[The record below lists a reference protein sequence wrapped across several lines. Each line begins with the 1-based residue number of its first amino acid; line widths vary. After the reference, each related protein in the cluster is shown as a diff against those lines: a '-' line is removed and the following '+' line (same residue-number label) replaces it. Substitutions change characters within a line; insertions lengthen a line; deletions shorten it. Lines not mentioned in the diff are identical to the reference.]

1 MRDMVLKLMDIFI
14 SVTGTWETFSGNE
27 IYCIWYSKS
36 LVCSNV
42 TLKSRYDET
51 TLLN

>member
-1 MRDMVLKLMDIFI
+1 MRDMVLKFMDILF
-14 SVTGTWETFSGNE
+14 VTGTWETFSGNE

-42 TLKSRYDET
+42 ILKSRYDET
-51 TLLN
+51 TLFN